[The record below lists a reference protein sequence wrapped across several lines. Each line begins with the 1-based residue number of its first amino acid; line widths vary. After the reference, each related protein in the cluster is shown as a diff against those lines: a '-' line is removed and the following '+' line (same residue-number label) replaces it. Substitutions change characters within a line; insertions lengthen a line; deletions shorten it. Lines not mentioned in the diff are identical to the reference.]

1 MHEMQVGV
9 AEPGPGHPD
18 EHLTWTRFRNRDL
31 DEPSGSLPCRKT
43 DCLHRQDV
51 SI

>member
-1 MHEMQVGV
+1 MQVGV
-9 AEPGPGHPD
+9 AEPGRGHPD
-18 EHLTWTRFRNRDL
+18 EYLTRTRFGHRDL
-31 DEPSGSLPCRKT
+31 DEPSGSLPCRKP